1 MDSSIECSWL
11 IGERCGLQLEE
22 PEWWVMRQEEQWLW
36 CIWPQKLWAGYSN
49 CNVILSFR
57 KPVKTFTIY
66 LISEGKN
73 TFDVDWNK
81 KKKSLLITHSDS
93 DLRLM
98 FSVFLAGC
106 NYRSPLDTCRILAQL
121 CNNVFTSLSASEGTA
136 RGAVLQ
142 ITHQRLPVTI
152 NI

>member
-1 MDSSIECSWL
+1 MFMADRREVWFAV
-11 IGERCGLQLEE
+11 GGAR
-22 PEWWVMRQEEQWLW
+22 VMCNETRGTMIMMLLT
-36 CIWPQKLWAGYSN
+36 PKLWVGCSN

-81 KKKSLLITHSDS
+81 KKKKSLLITHSDS

-98 FSVFLAGC
+98 LSMFLAGC

-142 ITHQRLPVTI
+142 ITHQSLPVTI

>member
-1 MDSSIECSWL
+1 MRQEMDSSIECSWL

-22 PEWWVMRQEEQWLW
+22 PDMRNKTWGTM
-36 CIWPQKLWAGYSN
+36 IMTPKLWAGYSN

-57 KPVKTFTIY
+57 KPVKTFTIH
-66 LISEGKN
+66 LISEGKKYI
-73 TFDVDWNK
+73 WCWLK
-81 KKKSLLITHSDS
+81 KKNLLITHSDS

-98 FSVFLAGC
+98 LSMFLAGC

-121 CNNVFTSLSASEGTA
+121 CNNAFTSLSASEGTA

-142 ITHQRLPVTI
+142 ITHQRLPVSI